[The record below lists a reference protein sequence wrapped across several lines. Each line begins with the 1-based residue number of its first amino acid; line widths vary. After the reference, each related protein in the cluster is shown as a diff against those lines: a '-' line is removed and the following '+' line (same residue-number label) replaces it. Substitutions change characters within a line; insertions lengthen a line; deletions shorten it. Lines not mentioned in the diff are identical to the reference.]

1 MRCERGPHL
10 WLCIALVEK
19 ILFFGSTIN
28 SLWYWWRSWS
38 VLFVI
43 ENHVQCF
50 HGICRNMLFRRP
62 GLEIN
67 DICLHVKYSLKN
79 VVYTLRNSTSSA
91 YFGFLGSEGLRWE
104 LWQSHGTKNIHSVH
118 PHPPPFL
125 LGGGWTSY
133 QIFKKGSLIGPQLL
147 EGGWWERSEW
157 LFSGG
162 CNFYIKDKVKSEIFN
177 DKKSLKTQIFFC
189 HNEEFEL
196 GNFN

>member
-1 MRCERGPHL
+1 MVF
-10 WLCIALVEK
+10 VE
-19 ILFFGSTIN
+19 ICYLEDQV
-28 SLWYWWRSWS
+28 WRSMIS
-38 VLFVI
+38 VYMLSIAWKMLSTLFETQHHQLILVSLVQRGLG
-43 ENHVQCF
+43 ENCGSH
-50 HGICRNMLFRRP
+50 M
-62 GLEIN
+62 E
-67 DICLHVKYSLKN
+67 LKIFI
-79 VVYTLRNSTSSA
+79 VCTPT
-91 YFGFLGSEGLRWE
+91 
-104 LWQSHGTKNIHSVH
+104 
-118 PHPPPFL
+118 PPPFL

-196 GNFN
+196 GNFNYEFSYF